1 MLMEN
6 GVSVCS
12 DFGSTASEFGV
23 CLRSV
28 GIADR
33 AGLVKL
39 ALHGEPE
46 RVAGAVEQ
54 AVGIVASPPLASFAD
69 GAWWYPLADDRTIVL
84 CEPGD
89 RAWVEAMLDE
99 VTVGVDGVRWSD
111 VSDEWEALA
120 IVGPGSDELLHGAC
134 AGEADEL
141 PDGGCRG
148 VHIATTVA
156 LMLHEA
162 PARFLALVPRAEAV
176 AAWGAL
182 STAGEK
188 LGVAWVGRL
197 ALDSLA
203 ITTRTRTGQGAG

>member
-1 MLMEN
+1 MLIEN

-12 DFGSTASEFGV
+12 DFGSTAGELAV

-33 AGLVKL
+33 AELVKL
-39 ALHGEPE
+39 QLLGEPE

-54 AVGIVASPPLASFAD
+54 AVGVVASPPLASFGD
-69 GAWWYPLADDRTIVL
+69 GAWWYPLAEDRTIVL

-99 VTVGVDGVRWSD
+99 VTTGVDGIGWSD

-120 IVGPGSDELLHGAC
+120 IVGPSSDELLHGAC

-148 VHIATTVA
+148 VHIAATVA

-176 AAWGAL
+176 SAWEAL
-182 STAGEK
+182 SSAGEK
-188 LGVAWVGRL
+188 LGVGWVGRL
-197 ALDSLA
+197 ALDRLA
-203 ITTRTRTGQGAG
+203 ISTRTRTGQGAG